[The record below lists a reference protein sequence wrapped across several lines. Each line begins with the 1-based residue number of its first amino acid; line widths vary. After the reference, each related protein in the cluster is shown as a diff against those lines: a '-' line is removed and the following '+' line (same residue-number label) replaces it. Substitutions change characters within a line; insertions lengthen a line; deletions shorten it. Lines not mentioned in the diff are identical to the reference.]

1 MIRFVVGFLVQ
12 FSLQFSLQGTIH
24 KVRHHFLGVGGCHM
38 LTLDDMRGVGVSTF
52 MTSATFENPTLFF
65 LESSFAQN

>member
-12 FSLQFSLQGTIH
+12 FSLQGTIH
-24 KVRHHFLGVGGCHM
+24 KVRQHFLGVGGCHM

-65 LESSFAQN
+65 LESSFVQN